1 MESPLT
7 HFSTLTDP
15 RVERTREH
23 RLDDILFIAIAS
35 VICGAEGWNDMEE
48 FGKAKE
54 EWLKSFLELPNGIP
68 SHDTFN
74 RVFSALN
81 PEELERC
88 FLEWTRC
95 VADLCEH
102 EVIAIDGKS
111 MCGSRNV
118 GNKSI
123 VHMVSAWADQNH
135 IVLGQVKV
143 EEKSN
148 EITAIPRLLDLLV
161 IKGCIVT
168 IDAMGCQKDVAAKII
183 EKEADY
189 LLALKGNQGNLLEQV
204 EDSFR
209 FLPTVSVD
217 EQLDAGHGRVETRRC
232 SVISDLSM
240 VEARGEWVALRSLIK
255 IESERYIKT
264 TGKTEKQTRLYISSL
279 PADAKL
285 INQSVRAHWGV
296 ENSLHWVLDV
306 GFNEDDSRKRTGFAA
321 QNYSLINRI
330 ALNLLKNDKTT
341 KVGVRGKR
349 LKAGW
354 DNRYLINLIKF

>member
-1 MESPLT
+1 
-7 HFSTLTDP
+7 
-15 RVERTREH
+15 
-23 RLDDILFIAIAS
+23 
-35 VICGAEGWNDMEE
+35 MEE
-48 FGKAKE
+48 FGKSKQ

-81 PEELERC
+81 PEELARC
-88 FLEWTRC
+88 FLEWTRS

-111 MCGSRNV
+111 MCGSRNY

-123 VHMVSAWADQNH
+123 VHMVSAWAEQNH

-143 EEKSN
+143 DEKSN
-148 EITAIPRLLDLLV
+148 EITAIPRLLELLV
-161 IKGCIVT
+161 LKGCIVT
-168 IDAMGCQKDVAAKII
+168 IDAMGCQKDIAAKII
-183 EKEADY
+183 DKEANY

-209 FLPTVSVD
+209 FLPVADFD
-217 EQLDAGHGRVETRRC
+217 EQVDTGHGRVETRCC
-232 SVISDLSM
+232 SLISDLSM
-240 VEARGEWVALRSLIK
+240 IEAKQEWPCLNCLVK
-255 IESERYIKT
+255 IESQRYIKS
-264 TGKTEKQTRLYISSL
+264 TGKTEKQTRFYLSSL
-279 PADAKL
+279 PADAQL
-285 INQSVRAHWGV
+285 INRSVRAHWAI

-321 QNYSLINRI
+321 QNYSLLNRI
-330 ALNLLKNDKTT
+330 ALNLLKNDKTA

-354 DNRYLINLIKF
+354 DNNFLIKLIKN